1 MFSKKDNDLLIVS
14 GDEEARAFYRV
25 ELSREKPVGVSIGLN
40 RYQIRDIGDGGIG
53 VYRTEDKDLEVGQ
66 EYSFEMTLPLI
77 NEEISGLVRVV
88 DISDQ
93 AYQCE
98 FVDIRKEETEKIH
111 LFVLELQEEERRTF
125 SRVQLPS
132 KEPINVSIGPK
143 TYQIKDIGAGGIAF
157 YRRGDKELE
166 VRKEYPFKMALPLV
180 NKEISG
186 IARVVD
192 ISDQAYRCV
201 FVDLG
206 REEAEKIHLFIFAMQ
221 KEETGAFF
229 RVEPSSQEPIDVS
242 IVADRYQMKDIGA
255 GGIALYRRS
264 GEKGLELG
272 KEYPF
277 KMILPLINEV
287 ISGVIRIVHISDI
300 TCHCAFV
307 DLGKEDREKIHAFV
321 LERQKE
327 ELRRSGNRQ

>member
-1 MFSKKDNDLLIVS
+1 
-14 GDEEARAFYRV
+14 
-25 ELSREKPVGVSIGLN
+25 
-40 RYQIRDIGDGGIG
+40 
-53 VYRTEDKDLEVGQ
+53 
-66 EYSFEMTLPLI
+66 
-77 NEEISGLVRVV
+77 
-88 DISDQ
+88 
-93 AYQCE
+93 
-98 FVDIRKEETEKIH
+98 
-111 LFVLELQEEERRTF
+111 
-125 SRVQLPS
+125 
-132 KEPINVSIGPK
+132 
-143 TYQIKDIGAGGIAF
+143 
-157 YRRGDKELE
+157 
-166 VRKEYPFKMALPLV
+166 MALPLV

-221 KEETGAFF
+221 KKETGAFF

-272 KEYPF
+272 KEYQF
-277 KMILPLINEV
+277 KMLLPLINEV
-287 ISGVIRIVHISDI
+287 ISGVSRIVYISDI
-300 TCHCAFV
+300 TYHCAFV